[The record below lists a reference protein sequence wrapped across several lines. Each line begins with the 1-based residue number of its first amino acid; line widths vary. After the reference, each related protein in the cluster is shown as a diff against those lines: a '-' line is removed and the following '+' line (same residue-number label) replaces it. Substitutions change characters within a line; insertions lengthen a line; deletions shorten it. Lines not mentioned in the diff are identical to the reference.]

1 MLCQVLPV
9 AITDMIK
16 WSLVD
21 GVFTFFNGEGEPIVR
36 TTDKVSAWAII
47 RELDKEKENAREV

>member
-1 MLCQVLPV
+1 M

-47 RELDKEKENAREV
+47 RELDKEKENAREVSL